1 MGIPGIGVECFNHP
15 CRNWGCDKISFSKEA
30 SMLCRTCAIRS
41 SIRKNA
47 LYGEHNE
54 RGTSNTA
61 MDSGRESALTKP
73 TLGYDW
79 LLSKPGK
86 MQAGSKNEN
95 GPVQFVIAIFRSTS
109 NTYFLNKGLAC
120 FHR

>member
-1 MGIPGIGVECFNHP
+1 MPDLCHP
-15 CRNWGCDKISFSKEA
+15 FINPE
-30 SMLCRTCAIRS
+30 
-41 SIRKNA
+41 NA

-54 RGTSNTA
+54 RGPSNTA

-73 TLGYDW
+73 TLDYDW

-95 GPVQFVIAIFRSTS
+95 GPVQFVIAIFRSKSS
-109 NTYFLNKGLAC
+109 NTYFLNKGLAL